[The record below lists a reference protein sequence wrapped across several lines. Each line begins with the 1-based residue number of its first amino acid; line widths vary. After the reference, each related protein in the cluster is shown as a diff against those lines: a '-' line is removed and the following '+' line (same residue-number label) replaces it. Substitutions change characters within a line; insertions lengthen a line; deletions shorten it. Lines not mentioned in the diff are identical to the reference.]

1 MQCLYLFEVL
11 IVAGVELLPVNTIVP
26 VHPIKHPLQ
35 SLVVRSFPLSKTATY
50 PASISIGRIYERP
63 GANIADK
70 DHTVKVPQKIILMDR
85 SWGLVTTVYLCAT
98 REIRPALSFVLYLG
112 NSR

>member
-1 MQCLYLFEVL
+1 MLGF
-11 IVAGVELLPVNTIVP
+11 VAGVELLPANTIIP
-26 VHPIKHPLQ
+26 IHPIKHPLQ
-35 SLVVRSFPLSKTATY
+35 SLVVRSSPLSKTATY

-98 REIRPALSFVLYLG
+98 RERRPALSFVLYLG